1 MKLYMFYRQDFRGHD
16 SLAPNRPYGYGLPP
30 LSGDKPYRR
39 CGRARPAAS
48 PRPPS
53 SRIPFNTEYRSP
65 MAQPCSE
72 AVLPPPSCPGQNWI
86 GEPLWRGEAL
96 VLGEPKRPW
105 PFSQPQPKRP
115 WALPLLIGSKVPKW
129 RSRAYP
135 ALGIDAKYKNTDRP
149 KATQAPTA
157 NAGEARGR
165 GAAEL
170 GIPTVIA
177 DDKERSKSLRIKH
190 WRGFRAGFDL

>member
-1 MKLYMFYRQDFRGHD
+1 MKLYMFYRVPEFRD
-16 SLAPNRPYGYGLPP
+16 SLAHRVRCATGASAYPM
-30 LSGDKPYRR
+30 DKPYRR

-105 PFSQPQPKRP
+105 PFSQPQPKR
-115 WALPLLIGSKVPKW
+115 
-129 RSRAYP
+129 RSRCHFLHSP
-135 ALGIDAKYKNTDRP
+135 PSCNTGGKVLKNTDRP

-170 GIPTVIA
+170 GIPTVITG
-177 DDKERSKSLRIKH
+177 DKERSKSLRIKH

>member
-1 MKLYMFYRQDFRGHD
+1 MD
-16 SLAPNRPYGYGLPP
+16 SLAHRVRCATGASAYPM
-30 LSGDKPYRR
+30 DKPYRR

-115 WALPLLIGSKVPKW
+115 WALPPLTPPRHHQRRKAGRLGASPPAAALRRLMPCVPVWRLL
-129 RSRAYP
+129 
-135 ALGIDAKYKNTDRP
+135 
-149 KATQAPTA
+149 
-157 NAGEARGR
+157 
-165 GAAEL
+165 
-170 GIPTVIA
+170 
-177 DDKERSKSLRIKH
+177 
-190 WRGFRAGFDL
+190 